1 MEDLHMSILKKLEI
15 GYNFSSS
22 EKAIAEYILK
32 NTEEVLN
39 LSTVKLA
46 KKTYTSPATIVRLC
60 QKLNYKGY
68 NDFKIDLAANLQ
80 YVLSHQ
86 ENINANFPFGKNTN
100 ISHISNTLVK
110 LYEESIYETNQILD
124 QEQLRQSII
133 LLDKADVIDIYGV
146 SGPLR
151 MASDFQYKMFRI
163 GKDVRIAPMVNEQL
177 FQAALSNEKHC
188 AIIVSY
194 SGETEEVIKAAK
206 ILKLQK
212 TPIIGIT
219 SLGENQLSQYCQHIL
234 NIDSRE
240 QIYNK
245 ISTLGSTISI
255 HFIFD
260 VLYTGIFARHYEE
273 SFNIKHQT
281 DILIDHR
288 LKK

>member
-1 MEDLHMSILKKLEI
+1 MSILKKLEI
-15 GYNFSSS
+15 GHNFSTS
-22 EKAIAEYILK
+22 EKAIAEYVLK

-39 LSTVKLA
+39 LSTTQLA

-68 NDFKIDLAANLQ
+68 NEFKIGLAANLQ
-80 YVLSHQ
+80 YVLSHH
-86 ENINANFPFGKNTN
+86 ENINANFPFDKNTN
-100 ISHISNTLVK
+100 ISHISNTLLK
-110 LYEESIYETNQILD
+110 LYKESLDETFHILN

-133 LLDKADVIDIYGV
+133 LLDKADIIDIYGV

-177 FQAALSNEKHC
+177 FQAALSNQKHC
-188 AIIVSY
+188 AILVSY

-206 ILKLQK
+206 ILKQQK
-212 TPIIGIT
+212 TPMIGIT
-219 SLGENQLSQYCQHIL
+219 SLGHNQLSQYCQYIL

-245 ISTLGSTISI
+245 ISTLGSTVSI
-255 HFIFD
+255 HFILD
-260 VLYTGIFARHYEE
+260 ILYTGVFARHYED
-273 SFNIKHQT
+273 SFQTKYQT
-281 DILIDHR
+281 DLLIDHR

>member
-1 MEDLHMSILKKLEI
+1 MSILKKLEI
-15 GYNFSSS
+15 GSHFSSS
-22 EKAIAEYILK
+22 EKAIANYILK

-39 LSTVKLA
+39 LSTVELA

-68 NDFKIDLAANLQ
+68 NDFKIDLSANLQ

-86 ENINANFPFGKNTN
+86 ENINANFPFEKNTN
-100 ISHISNTLVK
+100 ISHIGNTLAK
-110 LYEESIYETNQILD
+110 LYKESIDETFHILD

-133 LLDKADVIDIYGV
+133 LLDKAEVIDIYGV

-163 GKDVRIAPMVNEQL
+163 GKEVRIAPMINEQL
-177 FQAALSNEKHC
+177 FQAAMSNQQHC
-188 AIIVSY
+188 AILVSY
-194 SGETEEVIKAAK
+194 SGETEEVINAAK

-219 SLGENQLSQYCQHIL
+219 SVGDNQLSQYCQYIL
-234 NIDSRE
+234 NVDSRE

-260 VLYTGIFARHYEE
+260 ILYTTIFARHYEE
-273 SFNIKHQT
+273 SFQT
-281 DILIDHR
+281 KYHTDELIDHR

>member
-1 MEDLHMSILKKLEI
+1 MSILKKLEI
-15 GYNFSSS
+15 GFRFSPS
-22 EKAIAEYILK
+22 EKVIANYILK

-39 LSTVKLA
+39 LSTVELA

-68 NDFKIDLAANLQ
+68 NDFKIDLSANLQ
-80 YVLSHQ
+80 YFLSHQ
-86 ENINANFPFGKNTN
+86 ENINANFPFEKNTN
-100 ISHISNTLVK
+100 ISHIGNKLVK
-110 LYEESIYETNQILD
+110 LYKESIDETFHILD

-133 LLDKADVIDIYGV
+133 LLDKAEIIDIYGV

-163 GKDVRIAPMVNEQL
+163 GKEVRIAPMVNEQL
-177 FQAALSNEKHC
+177 FQAAMSDKKHC
-188 AIIVSY
+188 AILVSY
-194 SGETEEVIKAAK
+194 SGETTEVINAAK

-212 TPIIGIT
+212 TPMIGIT
-219 SLGENQLSQYCQHIL
+219 SIGDNQLSQYCQYIL

-260 VLYTGIFARHYEE
+260 ILYTAIFARNYEK
-273 SFNIKHQT
+273 SFQT
-281 DILIDHR
+281 KFHTDELIDHR

>member
-1 MEDLHMSILKKLEI
+1 MSILKKLEI
-15 GYNFSSS
+15 GHNFSSS

-46 KKTYTSPATIVRLC
+46 QNTYTSPATIVRLC

-86 ENINANFPFGKNTN
+86 ENINANFPFSKNTN
-100 ISHISNTLVK
+100 IYHISNTLVK
-110 LYEESIYETNQILD
+110 LYEESIYETNHILD

-188 AIIVSY
+188 AIVVSY
-194 SGETEEVIKAAK
+194 SGETEEIIKAAK
-206 ILKLQK
+206 ILKLQQ

-219 SLGENQLSQYCQHIL
+219 SLGENQLSQYCQYIL
-234 NIDSRE
+234 SIDSRE

-273 SFNIKHQT
+273 SFDIKYQT
-281 DILIDHR
+281 DLLIDHR